1 MKNKE
6 NKFKQNKK
14 QWNPKKLKNKQR
26 RPTNRQTKVHIKFDP
41 DDRKQY
47 VKGFH
52 KRKLE
57 RRQRAQKKIEEQLKK
72 EMKEIRRDRAD
83 LVKKMLHQ
91 CQETMN
97 IDDDDE
103 EEQEENLKKEN
114 VTVSN
119 YGSASVEISGIDL
132 ASSQF
137 HIGTNK
143 MQLDVT
149 KNKPPKRKDTDDEDE
164 DKDKEEVI
172 SKEKLDE
179 LGIWSQKDLYR
190 SLKKSTFQVMKKS
203 KLMKLKQAKDAK
215 KQKKA
220 QIRINNHRRKLKM
233 KKMRQRH
240 APPKDKIF

>member
-14 QWNPKKLKNKQR
+14 QWNPKKQKNKQR

-41 DDRKQY
+41 EDRKEY

-57 RRQRAQKKIEEQLKK
+57 RRQRAQKKIEEELKK

-83 LVKKMLHQ
+83 LVKKMLYQ
-91 CQETMN
+91 SQETMN

-114 VTVSN
+114 VTVTN

-132 ASSQF
+132 VASQF
-137 HIGTNK
+137 HIGTNQ

-149 KNKPPKRKDTDDEDE
+149 KNKPTKRKDTDDEDSE
-164 DKDKEEVI
+164 DVEVI

-220 QIRINNHRRKLKM
+220 QTRINNHRRKLKM

-240 APPKDKIF
+240 APPKDKNF